1 MPNSCS
7 VSNIFGGSAHA
18 LGRVN
23 ILLRSF
29 GRSRPATNVSL
40 PEMEM
45 EMPVNVSVPV
55 CLRDWA
61 CCVSACT
68 YARVVHTISLVIA
81 ACKTYHQMNMQTP
94 FICILP
100 QTYHVS
106 TVEARGNGGS
116 FYVLAPAPN
125 TRSHPCHRPAAS
137 FSRPF
142 RPCHRPALAAQR
154 WACTKVVAYDR
165 RRGYMAHEMLALPFS
180 NAHKLTL
187 SLLSSCSSF
196 VPGPPPTN

>member
-1 MPNSCS
+1 LPNSCS

-68 YARVVHTISLVIA
+68 CARVVHTISLVIA

-94 FICILP
+94 FICRKH
-100 QTYHVS
+100 T
-106 TVEARGNGGS
+106 T
-116 FYVLAPAPN
+116 LAPWKRGEMA
-125 TRSHPCHRPAAS
+125 AAS
-137 FSRPF
+137 M
-142 RPCHRPALAAQR
+142 CWHL
-154 WACTKVVAYDR
+154 
-165 RRGYMAHEMLALPFS
+165 
-180 NAHKLTL
+180 
-187 SLLSSCSSF
+187 
-196 VPGPPPTN
+196 PPTLVHIHAIALQPASRVHSVHAIALH